1 MSPRSSVSD
10 AIPMNAPR
18 SVWDLVRSAR
28 GSMYLGFTLA
38 ALGAVFKVV
47 PYMAI
52 VEITRSLLAG
62 NSDPAHLWRWV
73 IAAVVCM
80 VVHSLSYAYALG
92 NNHAAEARLRHELR
106 QRLIGKLGVVNLGW
120 FSARSSGRIRQAVSN
135 DTADIHSLVAHLAG
149 DFANSLISLLVS
161 LGYLFWLDWRF
172 AGLLIGCYLLIAV
185 VVYATSM
192 TGLRKVFNDYSEAER
207 QLSDRTVELV
217 DGIKEVKNFGM
228 TADVFGR
235 FDEAQKKFS
244 EISLT
249 WMRKQSIGLSLIAS
263 LLRPGPVFAATM
275 GLGLVFTLQ
284 GWLSPVTVVA
294 FALVWVGLP
303 EGLLTLMEMSQN
315 LYAAKQAANSTLHIL
330 QAPELSET
338 DAEIAPEESAPAVE
352 FRDVSFSYDPGEPVI
367 QELSLKCPPGTVT
380 ALVGPSGGGKSTLT
394 RLIAR
399 FWDVDSGTV
408 LVNGRDVRDQPT
420 RELLSSM
427 SLVFQDVM
435 LSTDTVRANIALGNA
450 DATETE
456 IEEAARAACI
466 HDRIMQLPDGYDT
479 IIGEGAHFSGGEAQR
494 LTIARAF
501 LAASPILILDEATAQ
516 ADSHSERLI
525 QQAISNLAQKRTVI
539 VIAHRLSTIQGVD
552 QIAVIDA
559 GRLVE
564 LGNHDDLLAQDGP
577 YARLWRNQ
585 TTITQALL
593 VLRGKEQACC
603 SSSDAIS
610 TNRES

>member
-1 MSPRSSVSD
+1 MSTQSSVSD
-10 AIPMNAPR
+10 AVPANAPR

-47 PYMAI
+47 PYIAI

-62 NSDPAHLWRWV
+62 NPDSAHLWGWV

-80 VVHSLSYAYALG
+80 VVHSLSYTYALG
-92 NNHAAEARLRHELR
+92 DNHTAEARLRHELR

-172 AGLLIGCYLLIAV
+172 AGLLIGCYLLISV
-185 VVYATSM
+185 LVYATSM
-192 TGLRKVFNDYSEAER
+192 TGIRKVFDDYTEAER

-228 TADVFGR
+228 TAEVFGR

-244 EISLT
+244 KVSLV
-249 WMRKQSIGLSLIAS
+249 WMQKQSIGLSLIAS

-330 QAPELSET
+330 QAPELSEPN
-338 DAEIAPEESAPAVE
+338 AEIAPEEEAPAVE

-380 ALVGPSGGGKSTLT
+380 ALVGPSGGGKSTLA

-408 LVNGRDVRDQPT
+408 LVNGRDVRDQPS

-450 DATETE
+450 DATEHE

-479 IIGEGAHFSGGEAQR
+479 IIGEGAHLSGGEAQR

-552 QIAVIDA
+552 QIAVIDT

-564 LGNHDDLLAQDGP
+564 LGTHDDLLAQDGP

-585 TTITQALL
+585 TNIAHALEG
-593 VLRGKEQACC
+593 LRGKEQAC
-603 SSSDAIS
+603 
-610 TNRES
+610 

>member
-1 MSPRSSVSD
+1 MSTQSSVSD
-10 AIPMNAPR
+10 AVPANAPR

-47 PYMAI
+47 PYIAI

-62 NSDPAHLWRWV
+62 NPDSAHLWGWV

-80 VVHSLSYAYALG
+80 VVHSLSYTYALG
-92 NNHAAEARLRHELR
+92 NNHTAEARLRHELR

-172 AGLLIGCYLLIAV
+172 AGLLIGCYLLLSV
-185 VVYATSM
+185 VVYATGM
-192 TGLRKVFNDYSEAER
+192 TGIRKIFDDYAEAER

-228 TADVFGR
+228 TAEVFGR
-235 FDEAQKKFS
+235 FDEAQKRFS
-244 EISLT
+244 KVSLV
-249 WMRKQSIGLSLIAS
+249 WMQKQSIGLSLIAS

-330 QAPELSET
+330 QAPELSEPN
-338 DAEIAPEESAPAVE
+338 AEIAPEEEAPAVE

-380 ALVGPSGGGKSTLT
+380 ALVGPSGGGKSTLA

-408 LVNGRDVRDQPT
+408 LVNGRDVRDQPS

-450 DATETE
+450 DATEAE

-479 IIGEGAHFSGGEAQR
+479 IIGEGAHLSGGEAQR

-552 QIAVIDA
+552 QIAVIDT

-564 LGNHDDLLAQDGP
+564 LGTHDDLLAQDGP

-585 TTITQALL
+585 TNITHALEG
-593 VLRGKEQACC
+593 LRGKEQAC
-603 SSSDAIS
+603 
-610 TNRES
+610 

>member
-1 MSPRSSVSD
+1 MSTQSSVSD
-10 AIPMNAPR
+10 AVPANAPR

-47 PYMAI
+47 PYIAI

-62 NSDPAHLWRWV
+62 NPDSAHLWGWV

-80 VVHSLSYAYALG
+80 VVHSLSYTYALG
-92 NNHAAEARLRHELR
+92 NNHTAEARLRHELR

-172 AGLLIGCYLLIAV
+172 AGLLIGCYLLISV
-185 VVYATSM
+185 LVYATSM
-192 TGLRKVFNDYSEAER
+192 TGIRKVFDDYTEAER

-235 FDEAQKKFS
+235 FDEAQKRFS
-244 EISLT
+244 KVSLV
-249 WMRKQSIGLSLIAS
+249 WMQKQSIGLSLIAS
-263 LLRPGPVFAATM
+263 LQRPGPVFAATM

-330 QAPELSET
+330 QAPELSEPN
-338 DAEIAPEESAPAVE
+338 AEIAPEEEAPAVE

-380 ALVGPSGGGKSTLT
+380 ALVGPSGGGKSTLA

-408 LVNGRDVRDQPT
+408 LVNGRDVRDQPS

-450 DATETE
+450 DATEAE

-479 IIGEGAHFSGGEAQR
+479 IIGEGAHLSGGEAQR

-552 QIAVIDA
+552 QIAVIDT

-564 LGNHDDLLAQDGP
+564 LGTHDDLLAQDGP

-585 TTITQALL
+585 TNITHALEG
-593 VLRGKEQACC
+593 LRGKEQAC
-603 SSSDAIS
+603 
-610 TNRES
+610 

>member
-1 MSPRSSVSD
+1 MSTQSSVSD
-10 AIPMNAPR
+10 AVPANTPR

-47 PYMAI
+47 PYIAI

-62 NSDPAHLWRWV
+62 NPDSAHLWGWV

-80 VVHSLSYAYALG
+80 VVHSLSYTYALG
-92 NNHAAEARLRHELR
+92 NNHTAEARLRHELR

-149 DFANSLISLLVS
+149 DFANSFISLLVS

-172 AGLLIGCYLLIAV
+172 AGLLIGCYLLLSV
-185 VVYATSM
+185 VVYATGM
-192 TGLRKVFNDYSEAER
+192 TGIRKVFDDYAEAER

-228 TADVFGR
+228 TAEVFGR
-235 FDEAQKKFS
+235 FDEAQKRFS
-244 EISLT
+244 KVSLV
-249 WMRKQSIGLSLIAS
+249 WMQKQSIALSLIAS

-330 QAPELSET
+330 QAPELSEPN
-338 DAEIAPEESAPAVE
+338 AEIAPEEEAPAVE

-380 ALVGPSGGGKSTLT
+380 ALVGPSGGGKSTLA

-408 LVNGRDVRDQPT
+408 LVNGRDVRDQPS

-450 DATETE
+450 DATEHE

-466 HDRIMQLPDGYDT
+466 HDRIMQLPDGYGT
-479 IIGEGAHFSGGEAQR
+479 IIGEGAHLSGGEAQR

-564 LGNHDDLLAQDGP
+564 LGTHDDLLTQDGP

-585 TTITQALL
+585 TNIAHALEG
-593 VLRGKEQACC
+593 LRGKEQAC
-603 SSSDAIS
+603 
-610 TNRES
+610 

>member
-1 MSPRSSVSD
+1 MSTQSSVSD
-10 AIPMNAPR
+10 AVPANAPR

-47 PYMAI
+47 PYIAI

-62 NSDPAHLWRWV
+62 NPDSAHLWGWV

-80 VVHSLSYAYALG
+80 VIHSLSYTYALG
-92 NNHAAEARLRHELR
+92 DNHTAEARLRHKLR

-149 DFANSLISLLVS
+149 DFANSFISLLVS

-172 AGLLIGCYLLIAV
+172 AGLLIGCYLLLSVA
-185 VVYATSM
+185 VYATGM
-192 TGLRKVFNDYSEAER
+192 TGIRKIFDDYAEAER

-228 TADVFGR
+228 TAEVFGR
-235 FDEAQKKFS
+235 FDEAQKRFS
-244 EISLT
+244 KVSLI
-249 WMRKQSIGLSLIAS
+249 WMQKQSIGLSLIAS

-330 QAPELSET
+330 QAPELSEPN
-338 DAEIAPEESAPAVE
+338 AEIAPEEEAPAVE

-380 ALVGPSGGGKSTLT
+380 ALVGPSGGGKSTLA

-408 LVNGRDVRDQPT
+408 LVNGRDVRDQPS

-450 DATETE
+450 DATEAE

-479 IIGEGAHFSGGEAQR
+479 IIGEGAHLSGGEAQR

-564 LGNHDDLLAQDGP
+564 LGTHDDLLAQDGP

-585 TTITQALL
+585 TNIVHALEG
-593 VLRGKEQACC
+593 LRGKEQAC
-603 SSSDAIS
+603 
-610 TNRES
+610 

>member
-1 MSPRSSVSD
+1 MSTQSSVSD
-10 AIPMNAPR
+10 AVPANTPR

-47 PYMAI
+47 PYIAI

-62 NSDPAHLWRWV
+62 NPDSAHLWGWV

-80 VVHSLSYAYALG
+80 VVHSLSYTYALG
-92 NNHAAEARLRHELR
+92 NNHTAEARLRHELR

-172 AGLLIGCYLLIAV
+172 AGLLIGCYLLISV
-185 VVYATSM
+185 LVYATSM
-192 TGLRKVFNDYSEAER
+192 TGIRKVFDDYTEAER

-228 TADVFGR
+228 TAEVFGR
-235 FDEAQKKFS
+235 FDEAQKRFS
-244 EISLT
+244 KVSLV
-249 WMRKQSIGLSLIAS
+249 WMQKQSIGLSLIAS

-330 QAPELSET
+330 QAPELSEPN
-338 DAEIAPEESAPAVE
+338 AEIAPEEEAPAVE

-380 ALVGPSGGGKSTLT
+380 ALVGPSGGGKSTLA

-408 LVNGRDVRDQPT
+408 LVNGRDVRDQPS

-450 DATETE
+450 DATEAE

-479 IIGEGAHFSGGEAQR
+479 IIGEGAHLSGGEAQR

-552 QIAVIDA
+552 QIAVIDT

-564 LGNHDDLLAQDGP
+564 LGTHDDLLAQDGP

-585 TTITQALL
+585 TNITHALEG
-593 VLRGKEQACC
+593 LRGKEQAC
-603 SSSDAIS
+603 
-610 TNRES
+610 

>member
-1 MSPRSSVSD
+1 MSTHSSVSD
-10 AIPMNAPR
+10 AIPANAPR

-47 PYMAI
+47 PYIAI
-52 VEITRSLLAG
+52 IEITRSLLAG
-62 NSDPAHLWRWV
+62 NPEPAHLWGWV

-80 VVHSLSYAYALG
+80 VVHSLSYTYALG
-92 NNHAAEARLRHELR
+92 NNHTAEARLRHELR

-149 DFANSLISLLVS
+149 DFANSFISLLVS

-172 AGLLIGCYLLIAV
+172 AGLLIGCYLLISV
-185 VVYATSM
+185 LVYATGA
-192 TGLRKVFNDYSEAER
+192 TGIRKVFDDYAEAER

-244 EISLT
+244 KVSLA
-249 WMRKQSIGLSLIAS
+249 WMQKQSIGLNLIAS

-330 QAPELSET
+330 QAPELSEPDT
-338 DAEIAPEESAPAVE
+338 EIAPEENAPAVE

-367 QELSLKCPPGTVT
+367 QELSLKCPSGTVT
-380 ALVGPSGGGKSTLT
+380 ALVGPSGGGKSTLA

-408 LVNGRDVRDQPT
+408 LVNGRDVRDQPS

-450 DATETE
+450 DATEAE
-456 IEEAARAACI
+456 IEGAARAACI

-479 IIGEGAHFSGGEAQR
+479 IIGEGAHLSGGEAQR

-564 LGNHDDLLAQDGP
+564 LGAHEDLLAQDGP

-585 TTITQALL
+585 TNIAHTLEGL
-593 VLRGKEQACC
+593 EGKESAC
-603 SSSDAIS
+603 
-610 TNRES
+610 

>member
-1 MSPRSSVSD
+1 MSTQSSVSD
-10 AIPMNAPR
+10 AVPANAPR

-47 PYMAI
+47 PYIAI

-62 NSDPAHLWRWV
+62 NPDSAHLWGWV

-80 VVHSLSYAYALG
+80 VIHSLSYTYALG
-92 NNHAAEARLRHELR
+92 DNHTAEARLRHELR

-149 DFANSLISLLVS
+149 DFANSFISLLVS

-172 AGLLIGCYLLIAV
+172 AGLLIGCYLLLSV
-185 VVYATSM
+185 VVYATGM
-192 TGLRKVFNDYSEAER
+192 TGIRKIFDDYAEAER

-228 TADVFGR
+228 TAEVFGR
-235 FDEAQKKFS
+235 FDEAQKRFS
-244 EISLT
+244 KVSLV
-249 WMRKQSIGLSLIAS
+249 WMQKQSIGLSLIAS

-330 QAPELSET
+330 QAPELSEPN
-338 DAEIAPEESAPAVE
+338 AEIAPEEEAPAVE

-380 ALVGPSGGGKSTLT
+380 ALVGPSGGGKSTLA

-408 LVNGRDVRDQPT
+408 LVNGRDVRDQPS

-450 DATETE
+450 DATEHE

-479 IIGEGAHFSGGEAQR
+479 IIGEGAHLSGGEAQR

-539 VIAHRLSTIQGVD
+539 VTPPPLPAPPGGD
-552 QIAVIDA
+552 QIAVIAA

-564 LGNHDDLLAQDGP
+564 LGTHDDLLTQDGP

-585 TTITQALL
+585 TNIVHALEG
-593 VLRGKEQACC
+593 LRGKEQAC
-603 SSSDAIS
+603 
-610 TNRES
+610 

>member
-1 MSPRSSVSD
+1 MSTQSSVSD
-10 AIPMNAPR
+10 AVPANAPR

-47 PYMAI
+47 PYIAI

-62 NSDPAHLWRWV
+62 NPDSAHLWGWV

-80 VVHSLSYAYALG
+80 VVHSLSYTYALG
-92 NNHAAEARLRHELR
+92 NNHTAEARLRHELR

-172 AGLLIGCYLLIAV
+172 ASLLIGCYLLISV
-185 VVYATSM
+185 LVYATSM
-192 TGLRKVFNDYSEAER
+192 TGIRKVFDDYTEAER

-235 FDEAQKKFS
+235 FDEAQKRFS
-244 EISLT
+244 KVSLV
-249 WMRKQSIGLSLIAS
+249 WMQKQSIGLSLIAS

-330 QAPELSET
+330 QAPELSEPN
-338 DAEIAPEESAPAVE
+338 AEIAPEEEAPAVE

-380 ALVGPSGGGKSTLT
+380 ALVGPSGGGKSTLA

-408 LVNGRDVRDQPT
+408 LVNGRDVRDQPS

-450 DATETE
+450 DATEAE

-479 IIGEGAHFSGGEAQR
+479 IIGEGAHLSGGEAQR

-552 QIAVIDA
+552 QIAVIDT

-564 LGNHDDLLAQDGP
+564 LGTHDDLLAQDGP

-585 TTITQALL
+585 TNITHALEG
-593 VLRGKEQACC
+593 LRGKEQAC
-603 SSSDAIS
+603 
-610 TNRES
+610 

>member
-1 MSPRSSVSD
+1 MSTQSSVSD
-10 AIPMNAPR
+10 AVPANAPR

-47 PYMAI
+47 PYIAI
-52 VEITRSLLAG
+52 IEITRSLLAG
-62 NSDPAHLWRWV
+62 NPDSAHLWGWV

-80 VVHSLSYAYALG
+80 VVHSLSYTYALG
-92 NNHAAEARLRHELR
+92 NNHTAEARLRHELR

-172 AGLLIGCYLLIAV
+172 AGLLIGCYLLLSV
-185 VVYATSM
+185 VVYATGM
-192 TGLRKVFNDYSEAER
+192 TGIKKVFDDYAEAER

-228 TADVFGR
+228 TAEVFGR
-235 FDEAQKKFS
+235 FDEAQKRFS
-244 EISLT
+244 KVSLI
-249 WMRKQSIGLSLIAS
+249 WMQKQSIGLSLIAS

-330 QAPELSET
+330 QAPELSEPN
-338 DAEIAPEESAPAVE
+338 AEIAPEEEAPAVE

-408 LVNGRDVRDQPT
+408 LVNGRDVRDQPS

-450 DATETE
+450 DATEHE

-479 IIGEGAHFSGGEAQR
+479 IIGEGAHLSGGEAQR

-552 QIAVIDA
+552 QIAVIDT

-564 LGNHDDLLAQDGP
+564 LGTHDDLLTQDGP

-585 TTITQALL
+585 TNIAHALEG
-593 VLRGKEQACC
+593 LRGKEQAC
-603 SSSDAIS
+603 
-610 TNRES
+610 

>member
-1 MSPRSSVSD
+1 MSTQSSVSD
-10 AIPMNAPR
+10 AVPANAPR

-47 PYMAI
+47 PYIAI
-52 VEITRSLLAG
+52 VEITGSLLAG
-62 NSDPAHLWRWV
+62 NPDSAHLWGWV

-80 VVHSLSYAYALG
+80 VVHSLSYTYALG
-92 NNHAAEARLRHELR
+92 NNHTAEARLRHELR

-149 DFANSLISLLVS
+149 DFANSFISLLVS

-172 AGLLIGCYLLIAV
+172 AGLLIGCYLLLSV
-185 VVYATSM
+185 VVYATGM
-192 TGLRKVFNDYSEAER
+192 TGIKKVFDDYAEAER

-235 FDEAQKKFS
+235 FDEAQKRFS
-244 EISLT
+244 KVSLV
-249 WMRKQSIGLSLIAS
+249 WMQKQSIGLSLIAS

-330 QAPELSET
+330 QAPELSEPN
-338 DAEIAPEESAPAVE
+338 AEIAPEEEAPAVE

-380 ALVGPSGGGKSTLT
+380 ALVGPSGGGKSTLA

-408 LVNGRDVRDQPT
+408 LVNGRDVRDQPS

-450 DATETE
+450 DATEAE

-479 IIGEGAHFSGGEAQR
+479 IIGEGAHLSGGEAQR

-552 QIAVIDA
+552 QIAVIDT

-564 LGNHDDLLAQDGP
+564 LGTHDDLLAQDGP

-585 TTITQALL
+585 TNITHALEG
-593 VLRGKEQACC
+593 LRGKEQAC
-603 SSSDAIS
+603 
-610 TNRES
+610 

>member
-1 MSPRSSVSD
+1 MSTQSSVSD
-10 AIPMNAPR
+10 AVPANAPR

-47 PYMAI
+47 PYIAI

-62 NSDPAHLWRWV
+62 NPDSAHLWGWV

-80 VVHSLSYAYALG
+80 VIHSLSYTYALG
-92 NNHAAEARLRHELR
+92 DNHTAEARLRHELR
-106 QRLIGKLGVVNLGW
+106 QQLIGKLGVVNLGW

-149 DFANSLISLLVS
+149 DFANSFISLLVS

-172 AGLLIGCYLLIAV
+172 AGLLIGCYLLISV
-185 VVYATSM
+185 VVYATGM
-192 TGLRKVFNDYSEAER
+192 TGIRKIFDDYAEAER

-228 TADVFGR
+228 TAEVFGR
-235 FDEAQKKFS
+235 FDEAQKRFS
-244 EISLT
+244 KVSLV
-249 WMRKQSIGLSLIAS
+249 WMQKQSIGLSLIAS

-330 QAPELSET
+330 QAPELSEPN
-338 DAEIAPEESAPAVE
+338 AEIAPEEEAPAVE

-380 ALVGPSGGGKSTLT
+380 ALVGPSGGGKSTLA

-408 LVNGRDVRDQPT
+408 LVNGRDVRDQPS

-450 DATETE
+450 DATEAE

-479 IIGEGAHFSGGEAQR
+479 IIGEGAHLSGGEAQR

-564 LGNHDDLLAQDGP
+564 LGTHDDLLAQDGP

-585 TTITQALL
+585 TNIVHALEG
-593 VLRGKEQACC
+593 LRGKEQAC
-603 SSSDAIS
+603 
-610 TNRES
+610 

>member
-1 MSPRSSVSD
+1 MSTQSSVSD
-10 AIPMNAPR
+10 AVPANAPR

-47 PYMAI
+47 PYIAI

-62 NSDPAHLWRWV
+62 NPDSAHLWGWV

-80 VVHSLSYAYALG
+80 VVHSLSYTYALG
-92 NNHAAEARLRHELR
+92 DNHTAEARLRHELR
-106 QRLIGKLGVVNLGW
+106 QQLIGKLGVVNLGW

-149 DFANSLISLLVS
+149 DFANSFISLLVS

-172 AGLLIGCYLLIAV
+172 AGLLIGCYLLLSV
-185 VVYATSM
+185 VVYATGM
-192 TGLRKVFNDYSEAER
+192 TGIRKVFDDYAEAER

-228 TADVFGR
+228 TAEVFGR
-235 FDEAQKKFS
+235 FDEAQKRFS
-244 EISLT
+244 KVSLV
-249 WMRKQSIGLSLIAS
+249 WMQKQSIGLSLIAS

-330 QAPELSET
+330 QAPELSEPN
-338 DAEIAPEESAPAVE
+338 AEIAPEEEAPAVE

-380 ALVGPSGGGKSTLT
+380 ALVGPSGGGKSTLA

-408 LVNGRDVRDQPT
+408 LVNGRDVRDQPS

-450 DATETE
+450 DATEHE

-466 HDRIMQLPDGYDT
+466 HDRIMQLPDGYGT
-479 IIGEGAHFSGGEAQR
+479 IIGEGAHLSGGEAQR

-564 LGNHDDLLAQDGP
+564 LGTHDDLLAQDGP

-585 TTITQALL
+585 TNIVHALEG
-593 VLRGKEQACC
+593 LRGKEQAC
-603 SSSDAIS
+603 
-610 TNRES
+610 

>member
-1 MSPRSSVSD
+1 MSTQSSVSD
-10 AIPMNAPR
+10 AVPANTPR

-47 PYMAI
+47 PYIAI

-62 NSDPAHLWRWV
+62 NPDSAHLWGWV

-80 VVHSLSYAYALG
+80 VVHSLSYTYALG
-92 NNHAAEARLRHELR
+92 NNHTAEARLRHELR

-149 DFANSLISLLVS
+149 DFANSFISLLVS

-172 AGLLIGCYLLIAV
+172 AGLLIGCYLLLSV
-185 VVYATSM
+185 VVYATGM
-192 TGLRKVFNDYSEAER
+192 TGIRKVFDDYAEAER

-228 TADVFGR
+228 TAEVFGR
-235 FDEAQKKFS
+235 FDEAQKRFS
-244 EISLT
+244 KVSLV
-249 WMRKQSIGLSLIAS
+249 WMQKQSIGLSLIAS

-330 QAPELSET
+330 QAPELSEPN
-338 DAEIAPEESAPAVE
+338 AEIAPEEEAPAVE

-380 ALVGPSGGGKSTLT
+380 ALVGPSGGGKSTLA

-408 LVNGRDVRDQPT
+408 LVNGRDVRDQPS

-450 DATETE
+450 DATEHE

-466 HDRIMQLPDGYDT
+466 HDRIMQLPDGYGT
-479 IIGEGAHFSGGEAQR
+479 IIGEGAHLSGGEAQR

-552 QIAVIDA
+552 QIAVIDT

-564 LGNHDDLLAQDGP
+564 LGTHDDLLTQDGP

-585 TTITQALL
+585 TNIAHALEG
-593 VLRGKEQACC
+593 LRGKEQAC
-603 SSSDAIS
+603 
-610 TNRES
+610 

>member
-1 MSPRSSVSD
+1 MSTQSSVSD
-10 AIPMNAPR
+10 AVPANAPR

-47 PYMAI
+47 PYIAI

-62 NSDPAHLWRWV
+62 NPDSAHLWGWV

-80 VVHSLSYAYALG
+80 VVHSLSYTYALG
-92 NNHAAEARLRHELR
+92 NNHTAEARLRHELR

-172 AGLLIGCYLLIAV
+172 AGLLIGCYLLLSV
-185 VVYATSM
+185 VVYATGM
-192 TGLRKVFNDYSEAER
+192 TGIRKIFDDYAEAER

-228 TADVFGR
+228 TAEVFGR
-235 FDEAQKKFS
+235 FDEAQKRFS
-244 EISLT
+244 KVSLV
-249 WMRKQSIGLSLIAS
+249 WMQKQSIGLSLIAS

-330 QAPELSET
+330 QAPELSEPN
-338 DAEIAPEESAPAVE
+338 AEIAPEEEAPAVE

-380 ALVGPSGGGKSTLT
+380 ALVGPSGGGKSTLA

-408 LVNGRDVRDQPT
+408 LVNGRDVRDQPS

-450 DATETE
+450 DATEAE

-466 HDRIMQLPDGYDT
+466 HDRIMQLPDGYGT
-479 IIGEGAHFSGGEAQR
+479 IIGEGAHLSGGEAQR

-552 QIAVIDA
+552 QIAVIDT

-564 LGNHDDLLAQDGP
+564 LGTHDDLLAQDGP

-585 TTITQALL
+585 TNITHALEG
-593 VLRGKEQACC
+593 LRGKEQAC
-603 SSSDAIS
+603 
-610 TNRES
+610 

>member
-1 MSPRSSVSD
+1 MSTQSSVSD
-10 AIPMNAPR
+10 AVPANTPR

-47 PYMAI
+47 PYIAI

-62 NSDPAHLWRWV
+62 NPDSAHLWGWV

-80 VVHSLSYAYALG
+80 VVHSLSYTYALG
-92 NNHAAEARLRHELR
+92 NNHTAEARLRHELR

-149 DFANSLISLLVS
+149 DFANSFISLLVS

-172 AGLLIGCYLLIAV
+172 AGLLIGCYLLLSV
-185 VVYATSM
+185 VVYATGM
-192 TGLRKVFNDYSEAER
+192 TGIRKVFDDYTEAER

-228 TADVFGR
+228 TAEVFGR
-235 FDEAQKKFS
+235 FDEAQKRFS
-244 EISLT
+244 KVSLV
-249 WMRKQSIGLSLIAS
+249 WMQKQSIGLSLIAS

-330 QAPELSET
+330 QAPELSEPN
-338 DAEIAPEESAPAVE
+338 AEIAPEEEAPAVE

-380 ALVGPSGGGKSTLT
+380 ALVGPSGGGKSTLA

-408 LVNGRDVRDQPT
+408 LVNGRDVRDQPS

-450 DATETE
+450 DATEHE

-466 HDRIMQLPDGYDT
+466 HDRIMQLPDGYGT
-479 IIGEGAHFSGGEAQR
+479 IIGEGAHLSGGEAQR

-552 QIAVIDA
+552 QIAVIDT

-564 LGNHDDLLAQDGP
+564 LGTHDDLLTQDGP

-585 TTITQALL
+585 TNIAHALEG
-593 VLRGKEQACC
+593 LRGKEQAC
-603 SSSDAIS
+603 
-610 TNRES
+610 

>member
-1 MSPRSSVSD
+1 MSPHSSLPD
-10 AIPMNAPR
+10 AIPVSAPR

-62 NSDPAHLWRWV
+62 NSDPTHLWGWV

-80 VVHSLSYAYALG
+80 VIHSLSYTYALG

-149 DFANSLISLLVS
+149 DFANSLVSLLVS

-192 TGLRKVFNDYSEAER
+192 TGLRKVFDDYSEAER
-207 QLSDRTVELV
+207 QLSGRTVELV

-235 FDEAQKKFS
+235 FDEAQKRFS

-315 LYAAKQAANSTLHIL
+315 LYAAKQAAHSTLHIL
-330 QAPELSET
+330 QAPELSEPDT
-338 DAEIAPEESAPAVE
+338 EVTPEENAPAVE

-367 QELSLKCPPGTVT
+367 QELSLTCPPGTVT
-380 ALVGPSGGGKSTLT
+380 ALVGPSGGGKSTLA

-408 LVNGRDVRDQPT
+408 LVNGRDVRDQPS

-435 LSTDTVRANIALGNA
+435 LSTDTIRANIALGNA
-450 DATETE
+450 DATNHE
-456 IEEAARAACI
+456 IEEAAKAACI

-479 IIGEGAHFSGGEAQR
+479 IIGEGAHLSGGEAQR

-525 QQAISNLAQKRTVI
+525 QQAISNLTQKRTVI

-559 GRLVE
+559 GRLVDLGTHDE
-564 LGNHDDLLAQDGP
+564 LLTRDGP

-585 TTITQALL
+585 TDITHA
-593 VLRGKEQACC
+593 REGIEGKEPAC
-603 SSSDAIS
+603 
-610 TNRES
+610 

>member
-1 MSPRSSVSD
+1 MSTQSSVSD
-10 AIPMNAPR
+10 AVPANTPR

-47 PYMAI
+47 PYIAI

-62 NSDPAHLWRWV
+62 NPDSAHLWGWV

-80 VVHSLSYAYALG
+80 VVHSLSYTYALG
-92 NNHAAEARLRHELR
+92 NNHTAEARLRHELR

-172 AGLLIGCYLLIAV
+172 AGLLIGCYLLLSV
-185 VVYATSM
+185 VVYATGM
-192 TGLRKVFNDYSEAER
+192 TGIRKVFDDYAEAER

-228 TADVFGR
+228 TAEVFGR
-235 FDEAQKKFS
+235 FDEAQKRFS
-244 EISLT
+244 KVSLV
-249 WMRKQSIGLSLIAS
+249 WMQKQSIGLSLIAS

-330 QAPELSET
+330 QAPELSEPN
-338 DAEIAPEESAPAVE
+338 AEIAPEEEAPAVE

-380 ALVGPSGGGKSTLT
+380 ALVGPSGGGKSTLA

-408 LVNGRDVRDQPT
+408 LVNGRDVRDQPS

-450 DATETE
+450 DATEHE

-479 IIGEGAHFSGGEAQR
+479 IIGEGAHLSGGEAQR

-564 LGNHDDLLAQDGP
+564 LGTHDDLLTQDGP

-585 TTITQALL
+585 TNIAHALEGL
-593 VLRGKEQACC
+593 WGK
-603 SSSDAIS
+603 
-610 TNRES
+610 

>member
-1 MSPRSSVSD
+1 MSTQSSVSD
-10 AIPMNAPR
+10 AVPANAPR

-47 PYMAI
+47 PYIAI

-62 NSDPAHLWRWV
+62 NPDSAHLWGWV

-80 VVHSLSYAYALG
+80 VIHSLSYTYALG
-92 NNHAAEARLRHELR
+92 DNHTAEARLRHELR
-106 QRLIGKLGVVNLGW
+106 QQLIGKLGVVNLGW

-172 AGLLIGCYLLIAV
+172 AGLLIGCYLLISV
-185 VVYATSM
+185 LVYATSM
-192 TGLRKVFNDYSEAER
+192 TGIRKVFDDYTEAER

-235 FDEAQKKFS
+235 FDEAQKRFS
-244 EISLT
+244 KVSLV
-249 WMRKQSIGLSLIAS
+249 WMQKQSIGLSLIAS

-330 QAPELSET
+330 QAPELSEPN
-338 DAEIAPEESAPAVE
+338 AEIAPEEEAPAVE

-380 ALVGPSGGGKSTLT
+380 ALVGPSGGGKSTLA

-408 LVNGRDVRDQPT
+408 LVNGRDVRDQPS

-450 DATETE
+450 DATEAE

-479 IIGEGAHFSGGEAQR
+479 IIGEGAHLSGGEAQR

-564 LGNHDDLLAQDGP
+564 LGTHDDLLAQDGP

-585 TTITQALL
+585 TNIVHALEG
-593 VLRGKEQACC
+593 LRGKEQAC
-603 SSSDAIS
+603 
-610 TNRES
+610 

>member
-1 MSPRSSVSD
+1 MSTQSSVSD
-10 AIPMNAPR
+10 AVPANTPR

-47 PYMAI
+47 PYIAI

-62 NSDPAHLWRWV
+62 NPDSAHLWGWV

-80 VVHSLSYAYALG
+80 VVHSLSYTYALG
-92 NNHAAEARLRHELR
+92 NNHTAEARLRHELR

-149 DFANSLISLLVS
+149 DFANSFISLLVS

-172 AGLLIGCYLLIAV
+172 AGLLIGCYLLISV
-185 VVYATSM
+185 LVYATSM
-192 TGLRKVFNDYSEAER
+192 TGIRKVFDDYTEAER

-235 FDEAQKKFS
+235 FDEAQKRFS
-244 EISLT
+244 KVSLV
-249 WMRKQSIGLSLIAS
+249 WMQKQSIGLSLIAS

-330 QAPELSET
+330 QAPELSEPN
-338 DAEIAPEESAPAVE
+338 AEIAPEEEAPAVE

-380 ALVGPSGGGKSTLT
+380 ALVGPSGGGKSTLA

-408 LVNGRDVRDQPT
+408 LVNGRDVRDQPS

-450 DATETE
+450 DATEHE

-466 HDRIMQLPDGYDT
+466 HDRIMQLPDGYGT
-479 IIGEGAHFSGGEAQR
+479 IIGEGAHLSGGEAQR

-564 LGNHDDLLAQDGP
+564 LGTHDDLLTQDGP

-585 TTITQALL
+585 TNIAHALEG
-593 VLRGKEQACC
+593 LRGKEQAC
-603 SSSDAIS
+603 
-610 TNRES
+610 

>member
-1 MSPRSSVSD
+1 MSTQSSVSD
-10 AIPMNAPR
+10 AVPANAPR

-47 PYMAI
+47 PYIAI

-62 NSDPAHLWRWV
+62 NPDSAHLWGWV

-80 VVHSLSYAYALG
+80 VVHSLSYTYALG
-92 NNHAAEARLRHELR
+92 NNHTAEARLRHELR

-172 AGLLIGCYLLIAV
+172 AGLLIGCYLLLSV
-185 VVYATSM
+185 VVYATGM
-192 TGLRKVFNDYSEAER
+192 TGIRKVFDDYAEAER

-228 TADVFGR
+228 TAEVFGR
-235 FDEAQKKFS
+235 FDEAQKRFS
-244 EISLT
+244 KVSLV
-249 WMRKQSIGLSLIAS
+249 WMQKQSIGLSLIAS

-330 QAPELSET
+330 QAPELSEPN
-338 DAEIAPEESAPAVE
+338 AEIAPEEEAPAVE

-380 ALVGPSGGGKSTLT
+380 ALVGPSGGGKSTLA

-408 LVNGRDVRDQPT
+408 LVNGRDVRDQPS

-450 DATETE
+450 DATEAE

-479 IIGEGAHFSGGEAQR
+479 IIGEGAHLSGGEAQR

-564 LGNHDDLLAQDGP
+564 LGTHDDLLTQDGP

-585 TTITQALL
+585 TNIAHALEG
-593 VLRGKEQACC
+593 LRGKEQAC
-603 SSSDAIS
+603 
-610 TNRES
+610 

>member
-1 MSPRSSVSD
+1 MSTQSSVSD
-10 AIPMNAPR
+10 AIPANAPR

-47 PYMAI
+47 PYIAI
-52 VEITRSLLAG
+52 IEITRSLLAG
-62 NSDPAHLWRWV
+62 NPDSAHLWGWV

-80 VVHSLSYAYALG
+80 VVHSLSYTYALG
-92 NNHAAEARLRHELR
+92 DNHTAEARLRHELR

-149 DFANSLISLLVS
+149 DFANSFISLLVS

-172 AGLLIGCYLLIAV
+172 AGLLIGCYLLISVA
-185 VVYATSM
+185 VYATGM
-192 TGLRKVFNDYSEAER
+192 TGIRKIFDDYAEAER

-228 TADVFGR
+228 TAEVFGR
-235 FDEAQKKFS
+235 FDEAQKRFS
-244 EISLT
+244 KVSLI
-249 WMRKQSIGLSLIAS
+249 WMQKQSIGLSLIAS

-330 QAPELSET
+330 QAPELSEPK
-338 DAEIAPEESAPAVE
+338 AEIAPEEEAPAVE

-380 ALVGPSGGGKSTLT
+380 ALVGPSGGGKSTLA

-408 LVNGRDVRDQPT
+408 LVNGRDVRDQPS

-450 DATETE
+450 DATEHE

-479 IIGEGAHFSGGEAQR
+479 IIGEGAHLSGGEAQR

-564 LGNHDDLLAQDGP
+564 LGTHDDLLAQDGP

-585 TTITQALL
+585 TNITHVLEE
-593 VLRGKEQACC
+593 LRGKEQAC
-603 SSSDAIS
+603 
-610 TNRES
+610 

>member
-1 MSPRSSVSD
+1 MSTQSSVSD
-10 AIPMNAPR
+10 AVPANAPR

-47 PYMAI
+47 PYIAI

-62 NSDPAHLWRWV
+62 NPDSAHLWGWV

-80 VVHSLSYAYALG
+80 VVHSLSYTYALG
-92 NNHAAEARLRHELR
+92 NNHTAEARLRHELR

-149 DFANSLISLLVS
+149 DFANSFISLLVS

-172 AGLLIGCYLLIAV
+172 AGLLIGCYLLLSV
-185 VVYATSM
+185 VVYATGM
-192 TGLRKVFNDYSEAER
+192 TGIRKVFDDYAEAEQ

-228 TADVFGR
+228 TAEVFGR

-244 EISLT
+244 KVSLV
-249 WMRKQSIGLSLIAS
+249 WMQKQSIGLSLIAS

-330 QAPELSET
+330 QAPELSEPN
-338 DAEIAPEESAPAVE
+338 AEIAPEEEAPAVE

-380 ALVGPSGGGKSTLT
+380 ALVGPSGGGKSTLA

-408 LVNGRDVRDQPT
+408 LVNGRDVRDQPS

-450 DATETE
+450 DATEHE

-466 HDRIMQLPDGYDT
+466 HDRIMQLPDGYGT
-479 IIGEGAHFSGGEAQR
+479 IIGEGAHLSGGEAQR

-564 LGNHDDLLAQDGP
+564 LGTHDDLLTQDGP

-585 TTITQALL
+585 TNIAHALEG
-593 VLRGKEQACC
+593 LRGKEQAC
-603 SSSDAIS
+603 
-610 TNRES
+610 

>member
-1 MSPRSSVSD
+1 MSTQSSVSD
-10 AIPMNAPR
+10 AVPANAPR

-47 PYMAI
+47 PYIAI

-62 NSDPAHLWRWV
+62 NPDSAHLWGWV

-80 VVHSLSYAYALG
+80 VVHSLSYTYALG
-92 NNHAAEARLRHELR
+92 NNHTAEARLRHELR

-149 DFANSLISLLVS
+149 DFANSFISLLVS

-172 AGLLIGCYLLIAV
+172 AGLLIGCYLLLSV
-185 VVYATSM
+185 VVYATGM
-192 TGLRKVFNDYSEAER
+192 TGIRKVFDDYAEAER

-228 TADVFGR
+228 TAEVFGR
-235 FDEAQKKFS
+235 FDEAQKRFS
-244 EISLT
+244 KVSLV
-249 WMRKQSIGLSLIAS
+249 WMQKQSIGLSLIAS

-330 QAPELSET
+330 QAPELSEPN
-338 DAEIAPEESAPAVE
+338 AEIAPEEEAPAVE

-380 ALVGPSGGGKSTLT
+380 ALVGPSGGGKSTLA

-408 LVNGRDVRDQPT
+408 LVNGRDVRDQPS

-450 DATETE
+450 DATEHE

-466 HDRIMQLPDGYDT
+466 HDRIMQLPDGYGT
-479 IIGEGAHFSGGEAQR
+479 IIGEGAHLSGGEAQR

-564 LGNHDDLLAQDGP
+564 LGTHDDLLTQDGP

-585 TTITQALL
+585 TNIAHALEG
-593 VLRGKEQACC
+593 LRGKEQAC
-603 SSSDAIS
+603 
-610 TNRES
+610 

>member
-1 MSPRSSVSD
+1 MSTQSSVSD
-10 AIPMNAPR
+10 AIPVNAPR

-62 NSDPAHLWRWV
+62 NSDPTHLWGWV

-80 VVHSLSYAYALG
+80 VIHSLSYTCALG

-172 AGLLIGCYLLIAV
+172 AGLLIGCYLLLSV
-185 VVYATSM
+185 VVYATGM
-192 TGLRKVFNDYSEAER
+192 TGIRKVFDDYAEAER

-228 TADVFGR
+228 TAEVFGR
-235 FDEAQKKFS
+235 FDEAQKRFS
-244 EISLT
+244 KVSLV
-249 WMRKQSIGLSLIAS
+249 WMQKQSIGLSLIAS

-330 QAPELSET
+330 QAPELSEPN
-338 DAEIAPEESAPAVE
+338 AEIAPEEEAPAVE

-380 ALVGPSGGGKSTLT
+380 ALVGPSGGGKSTLA

-408 LVNGRDVRDQPT
+408 LVNGRDVRDQPS

-450 DATETE
+450 DATEHE

-466 HDRIMQLPDGYDT
+466 HDRIMQLPDGYGT
-479 IIGEGAHFSGGEAQR
+479 IIGEGAHLSGGEAQR

-564 LGNHDDLLAQDGP
+564 LGTHDDLLTQDGP

-585 TTITQALL
+585 TNIAHALEG
-593 VLRGKEQACC
+593 LRGKEQAC
-603 SSSDAIS
+603 
-610 TNRES
+610 

>member
-1 MSPRSSVSD
+1 MSTQSSVFD
-10 AIPMNAPR
+10 AIPANAPR

-47 PYMAI
+47 PYIAI

-62 NSDPAHLWRWV
+62 NPDSAHLWGWV

-80 VVHSLSYAYALG
+80 VVHSLSYTYALG
-92 NNHAAEARLRHELR
+92 DNHTAEARLRHELR

-149 DFANSLISLLVS
+149 DFANSFISLLVS

-172 AGLLIGCYLLIAV
+172 AGLLIGCYLLISVA
-185 VVYATSM
+185 VYATGM
-192 TGLRKVFNDYSEAER
+192 TGIRKVFDDYAEAER

-228 TADVFGR
+228 TAEVFGR
-235 FDEAQKKFS
+235 FDEAQKRFS
-244 EISLT
+244 KVSLI
-249 WMRKQSIGLSLIAS
+249 WMQKQSIGLSLIAS

-330 QAPELSET
+330 QAPELSEPK
-338 DAEIAPEESAPAVE
+338 AEIAPEEEAPAVE
-352 FRDVSFSYDPGEPVI
+352 LRDVSFSYDPGEPVI

-380 ALVGPSGGGKSTLT
+380 ALVGPSGGGKSTLA

-408 LVNGRDVRDQPT
+408 LVNGRDVRDQPS

-450 DATETE
+450 DATEHE

-479 IIGEGAHFSGGEAQR
+479 IIGEGAHLSGGEAQR

-564 LGNHDDLLAQDGP
+564 LGTHDDLLAQDGP

-585 TTITQALL
+585 TNITHVLEE
-593 VLRGKEQACC
+593 LRGKEQAC
-603 SSSDAIS
+603 
-610 TNRES
+610 

>member
-1 MSPRSSVSD
+1 MSTQSSVSD
-10 AIPMNAPR
+10 AIPVNAPR

-47 PYMAI
+47 PYIAI

-80 VVHSLSYAYALG
+80 VVHSLSYTYALG
-92 NNHAAEARLRHELR
+92 DNHTAEARLRHELR

-172 AGLLIGCYLLIAV
+172 AGLLIGCYLLLSV
-185 VVYATSM
+185 VVYATGM
-192 TGLRKVFNDYSEAER
+192 TGIRKVFDDYAEAER

-228 TADVFGR
+228 TAEVFGR
-235 FDEAQKKFS
+235 FDEAQKRFS
-244 EISLT
+244 KVSLV
-249 WMRKQSIGLSLIAS
+249 WMQKQSIGLSLIAS

-330 QAPELSET
+330 QAPELSEPN
-338 DAEIAPEESAPAVE
+338 AEIAPEEEAPAVE

-380 ALVGPSGGGKSTLT
+380 ALVGPSGGGKSTLA

-408 LVNGRDVRDQPT
+408 LVNGRDVRDQPS

-450 DATETE
+450 DATEHE

-466 HDRIMQLPDGYDT
+466 HDRIMQLPDGYGT
-479 IIGEGAHFSGGEAQR
+479 IIGEGAHLSGGEAQR

-552 QIAVIDA
+552 QIAVIDT

-564 LGNHDDLLAQDGP
+564 LGTHDDLLAQDGP

-585 TTITQALL
+585 TNITHALEG
-593 VLRGKEQACC
+593 LRGKEQAC
-603 SSSDAIS
+603 
-610 TNRES
+610 

>member
-1 MSPRSSVSD
+1 MSTQSSVSD
-10 AIPMNAPR
+10 AVPANTPR

-47 PYMAI
+47 PYIAI

-62 NSDPAHLWRWV
+62 NPDSAHLWGWV

-80 VVHSLSYAYALG
+80 VIHSLSYTYALG
-92 NNHAAEARLRHELR
+92 DNHTAEARLRHELR
-106 QRLIGKLGVVNLGW
+106 QQLIGKLGVVNLGW

-149 DFANSLISLLVS
+149 DFANSFISLLVS

-172 AGLLIGCYLLIAV
+172 AGLLIGCYLLLSV
-185 VVYATSM
+185 VVYATGM
-192 TGLRKVFNDYSEAER
+192 TGIRKIFDDYAEAER

-228 TADVFGR
+228 TAEVFGR
-235 FDEAQKKFS
+235 FDEAQKRFS
-244 EISLT
+244 KVSLV
-249 WMRKQSIGLSLIAS
+249 WMQKQSIGLSLIAS

-330 QAPELSET
+330 QAPELSEPN
-338 DAEIAPEESAPAVE
+338 AEIAPEEEAPAVE

-380 ALVGPSGGGKSTLT
+380 ALVGPSGGGKSTLA

-408 LVNGRDVRDQPT
+408 LVNGRDVRDQPS

-450 DATETE
+450 DATEAE

-479 IIGEGAHFSGGEAQR
+479 IIGEGAHLSGGEAQR

-564 LGNHDDLLAQDGP
+564 LGTHDDLLAQDGP

-585 TTITQALL
+585 TNIVHALEG
-593 VLRGKEQACC
+593 LRGKEQAC
-603 SSSDAIS
+603 
-610 TNRES
+610 

>member
-1 MSPRSSVSD
+1 MSTQSSVSD
-10 AIPMNAPR
+10 AVPANAPR

-47 PYMAI
+47 PYIAI

-62 NSDPAHLWRWV
+62 NPDSAHLWGWV

-80 VVHSLSYAYALG
+80 VIHSLSYTYALG
-92 NNHAAEARLRHELR
+92 NNHTAEARLRHELR

-149 DFANSLISLLVS
+149 DFANSFISLLVS

-172 AGLLIGCYLLIAV
+172 ASLLIGCYLLLSV
-185 VVYATSM
+185 VVYATGM
-192 TGLRKVFNDYSEAER
+192 TGIRKIFDDYAEAER

-228 TADVFGR
+228 TAEVFGR

-244 EISLT
+244 KVSLV
-249 WMRKQSIGLSLIAS
+249 WMQKQSIGLSLIAS

-330 QAPELSET
+330 QAPELSEPN
-338 DAEIAPEESAPAVE
+338 AEIAPEEEAPAVE

-380 ALVGPSGGGKSTLT
+380 ALVGPSGGGKSTLA

-408 LVNGRDVRDQPT
+408 LVNGRDVRDQPS

-450 DATETE
+450 DATEAE

-479 IIGEGAHFSGGEAQR
+479 IIGEGAHLSGGEAQR

-564 LGNHDDLLAQDGP
+564 LGTHDDLLAQDGP

-585 TTITQALL
+585 TNIAHALEG
-593 VLRGKEQACC
+593 LRGKEQAC
-603 SSSDAIS
+603 
-610 TNRES
+610 

>member
-1 MSPRSSVSD
+1 MSTQSSVSD
-10 AIPMNAPR
+10 AVPANAPR

-62 NSDPAHLWRWV
+62 NPDSAHLWGWV

-80 VVHSLSYAYALG
+80 VIHSLSYTYALG
-92 NNHAAEARLRHELR
+92 DNHTAEAKLRHELR

-149 DFANSLISLLVS
+149 DFANSFISLLVS

-172 AGLLIGCYLLIAV
+172 AGLLIGCYLLISVA
-185 VVYATSM
+185 VYATGI
-192 TGLRKVFNDYSEAER
+192 TGIRKIFDDYAEAER

-228 TADVFGR
+228 TAEVFGR
-235 FDEAQKKFS
+235 FDEAQKRFS
-244 EISLT
+244 KVSLV
-249 WMRKQSIGLSLIAS
+249 WMQKQSIGLSLIAS

-330 QAPELSET
+330 QAPELSEPN
-338 DAEIAPEESAPAVE
+338 AEIAPEEEAPAVE

-380 ALVGPSGGGKSTLT
+380 ALVGPSGGGKSTLA

-399 FWDVDSGTV
+399 FWDADSGTV
-408 LVNGRDVRDQPT
+408 LVNGRDVRDQPS

-479 IIGEGAHFSGGEAQR
+479 IIGEGAHLSGGEAQR

-564 LGNHDDLLAQDGP
+564 LGTHDDLLAQDGP

-585 TTITQALL
+585 TNIVHALEG
-593 VLRGKEQACC
+593 LRGKEQAC
-603 SSSDAIS
+603 
-610 TNRES
+610 

>member
-1 MSPRSSVSD
+1 MSTQSSVSD
-10 AIPMNAPR
+10 AVPANTPR

-47 PYMAI
+47 PYIAI

-62 NSDPAHLWRWV
+62 NPDSAHLWGWV

-80 VVHSLSYAYALG
+80 VVHSLSYTYALG
-92 NNHAAEARLRHELR
+92 NNHTAEARLRHELR

-172 AGLLIGCYLLIAV
+172 AGLLIGCYLLLSV
-185 VVYATSM
+185 VVYATGM
-192 TGLRKVFNDYSEAER
+192 TGIRKVFDDYAEAER

-228 TADVFGR
+228 TAEVFGR
-235 FDEAQKKFS
+235 FDEAQKRFS
-244 EISLT
+244 KVSLV
-249 WMRKQSIGLSLIAS
+249 WMQKQSIGLSLIAS

-330 QAPELSET
+330 QAPELSEPN
-338 DAEIAPEESAPAVE
+338 AEIAPEEEAPAVE

-380 ALVGPSGGGKSTLT
+380 ALVGPSGGGKSTLA

-408 LVNGRDVRDQPT
+408 LVNGRDVRDQPS

-450 DATETE
+450 DATEHE

-466 HDRIMQLPDGYDT
+466 HDRIMQLPDGYGT
-479 IIGEGAHFSGGEAQR
+479 IIGEGAHLSGGEAQR

-564 LGNHDDLLAQDGP
+564 LGTHDDLLTQDGP

-585 TTITQALL
+585 TNIAHALEG
-593 VLRGKEQACC
+593 LRGKEQAC
-603 SSSDAIS
+603 
-610 TNRES
+610 

>member
-1 MSPRSSVSD
+1 
-10 AIPMNAPR
+10 
-18 SVWDLVRSAR
+18 
-28 GSMYLGFTLA
+28 MYLGFTLA

-47 PYMAI
+47 PYIAI

-62 NSDPAHLWRWV
+62 NPDSAHLWGWV

-80 VVHSLSYAYALG
+80 VVHSLSYTYALG
-92 NNHAAEARLRHELR
+92 NNHTAEARLRHELR
-106 QRLIGKLGVVNLGW
+106 QQLIGKLGVVNLGW

-172 AGLLIGCYLLIAV
+172 AGLLIGCYLLLSV
-185 VVYATSM
+185 VVYATGM
-192 TGLRKVFNDYSEAER
+192 TGIRKVFDDYAEAER

-228 TADVFGR
+228 TAEVFGR
-235 FDEAQKKFS
+235 FDEAQKRFS
-244 EISLT
+244 KVSLV
-249 WMRKQSIGLSLIAS
+249 WMQKQSIGLSLIAS

-330 QAPELSET
+330 QAPELSEPN
-338 DAEIAPEESAPAVE
+338 AEIAPEEEAPAVE

-380 ALVGPSGGGKSTLT
+380 ALVGPSGGGKSTLA

-408 LVNGRDVRDQPT
+408 LVNGRDVRDQPS

-450 DATETE
+450 DATEHE

-466 HDRIMQLPDGYDT
+466 HDRIMQLPDGYGT
-479 IIGEGAHFSGGEAQR
+479 IIGEGAHLSGGEAQR

-564 LGNHDDLLAQDGP
+564 LGTHDDLLTQDGP

-585 TTITQALL
+585 TNIAHALEG
-593 VLRGKEQACC
+593 LRGKEQAC
-603 SSSDAIS
+603 
-610 TNRES
+610 

>member
-1 MSPRSSVSD
+1 MSTQSSVSD
-10 AIPMNAPR
+10 AVPANAPR

-47 PYMAI
+47 PYIAI

-62 NSDPAHLWRWV
+62 NPDSAHLWGWV

-80 VVHSLSYAYALG
+80 VIHSLSYTYALG
-92 NNHAAEARLRHELR
+92 DNHTAEARLRHELR
-106 QRLIGKLGVVNLGW
+106 QQLIGKLGVVNLGW

-149 DFANSLISLLVS
+149 DFANSFISLLVS

-172 AGLLIGCYLLIAV
+172 AGLLIGCYLLLSV
-185 VVYATSM
+185 VVYATGM
-192 TGLRKVFNDYSEAER
+192 TGIRKIFDDYAEAER

-228 TADVFGR
+228 TAEVFGR
-235 FDEAQKKFS
+235 FDEAQKRFS
-244 EISLT
+244 KVSLI
-249 WMRKQSIGLSLIAS
+249 WMQKQSIGLSLIAS

-330 QAPELSET
+330 QAPELSEPN
-338 DAEIAPEESAPAVE
+338 AEIAPEEGAPAVE

-380 ALVGPSGGGKSTLT
+380 ALVGPSGGGKSTLA

-408 LVNGRDVRDQPT
+408 LVNGRDVRDQPS

-450 DATETE
+450 DATEHE
-456 IEEAARAACI
+456 IEEAAKAACI

-479 IIGEGAHFSGGEAQR
+479 IIGEGAHLSGGEAQR

-564 LGNHDDLLAQDGP
+564 LGTHDDLLAQDGP

-585 TTITQALL
+585 TNITHALEG
-593 VLRGKEQACC
+593 LRGKEQAC
-603 SSSDAIS
+603 
-610 TNRES
+610 

>member
-1 MSPRSSVSD
+1 MSTQSSVSD
-10 AIPMNAPR
+10 AVPANAPR

-47 PYMAI
+47 PYIAI

-62 NSDPAHLWRWV
+62 NPDSAHLWGWV

-80 VVHSLSYAYALG
+80 VVHSLSYTYALG
-92 NNHAAEARLRHELR
+92 NNHTAEARLRHELR

-172 AGLLIGCYLLIAV
+172 AGLLIGCYLLISV
-185 VVYATSM
+185 LVYATSM
-192 TGLRKVFNDYSEAER
+192 TGIRKVFDDYAEAER

-235 FDEAQKKFS
+235 FDEAQKRFS
-244 EISLT
+244 KVSLV
-249 WMRKQSIGLSLIAS
+249 WMQKQSIGLSLIAS

-330 QAPELSET
+330 QAPELSEPN
-338 DAEIAPEESAPAVE
+338 AEIAPEEEAPAVE

-380 ALVGPSGGGKSTLT
+380 ALVGPSGGGKSTLA

-408 LVNGRDVRDQPT
+408 LVNGRDVRDQPS

-450 DATETE
+450 DATEAE

-479 IIGEGAHFSGGEAQR
+479 IIGEGAHLSGGEAQR

-552 QIAVIDA
+552 QIAVIDT

-564 LGNHDDLLAQDGP
+564 LGTHDDLLAQDGP

-585 TTITQALL
+585 TNITHALEG
-593 VLRGKEQACC
+593 LRGKEQAC
-603 SSSDAIS
+603 
-610 TNRES
+610 

>member
-1 MSPRSSVSD
+1 MSTQSSVPD
-10 AIPMNAPR
+10 TIPANAPR

-47 PYMAI
+47 PYIAI

-62 NSDPAHLWRWV
+62 NPDPAYLWGWV

-80 VVHSLSYAYALG
+80 VVHSLSYTYALG
-92 NNHAAEARLRHELR
+92 NNHTTEARLRHELR
-106 QRLIGKLGVVNLGW
+106 QRLISKLGVVNLGW

-172 AGLLIGCYLLIAV
+172 AGLLTGCYLLLSV
-185 VVYATSM
+185 VVYATGM
-192 TGLRKVFNDYSEAER
+192 TGIRKVFDDYAEAER

-235 FDEAQKKFS
+235 FDEAQKRFS
-244 EISLT
+244 RVSLT
-249 WMRKQSIGLSLIAS
+249 WMQKQSIGLSLIAS
-263 LLRPGPVFAATM
+263 LLQPGPVFAATM

-330 QAPELSET
+330 QAPELSEPDT
-338 DAEIAPEESAPAVE
+338 EIAPAEGAPAVE

-380 ALVGPSGGGKSTLT
+380 ALVGPSGGGKSTLA

-399 FWDVDSGTV
+399 FWDIDSGTV

-427 SLVFQDVM
+427 SLVFQDIM

-450 DATETE
+450 EATEAE
-456 IEEAARAACI
+456 IEKAARAACI

-564 LGNHDDLLAQDGP
+564 LGTHDELLAQDGP

-585 TTITQALL
+585 TDIAQALE
-593 VLRGKEQACC
+593 GIEEKEPAC
-603 SSSDAIS
+603 
-610 TNRES
+610 

>member
-1 MSPRSSVSD
+1 MSTQSSVSD
-10 AIPMNAPR
+10 AVPANTPR

-47 PYMAI
+47 PYIAI

-62 NSDPAHLWRWV
+62 NPDSAHLWGWV

-80 VVHSLSYAYALG
+80 VVHSLSYTYALG
-92 NNHAAEARLRHELR
+92 NNHTAEARLRHELR

-172 AGLLIGCYLLIAV
+172 AGLLIGCYLLLSV
-185 VVYATSM
+185 LVYATSM
-192 TGLRKVFNDYSEAER
+192 TGIRKIFDDYTEAER

-235 FDEAQKKFS
+235 FDEAQKRFS
-244 EISLT
+244 KVSLV
-249 WMRKQSIGLSLIAS
+249 WMQKQSIGLSLIAS

-330 QAPELSET
+330 QAPELSEPN
-338 DAEIAPEESAPAVE
+338 AEIAPEEEAPAVE

-380 ALVGPSGGGKSTLT
+380 ALVGPSGGGKSTLA

-408 LVNGRDVRDQPT
+408 LVNGRDVRDQPS

-450 DATETE
+450 DATEAE

-479 IIGEGAHFSGGEAQR
+479 IIGEGAHLSGGEAQR

-552 QIAVIDA
+552 QIAVIDT

-564 LGNHDDLLAQDGP
+564 LGTHDDLLAQDGP

-585 TTITQALL
+585 TNITHALEG
-593 VLRGKEQACC
+593 LRGKEQAC
-603 SSSDAIS
+603 
-610 TNRES
+610 

>member
-1 MSPRSSVSD
+1 MSTQSSVSD
-10 AIPMNAPR
+10 AVPANAPR

-47 PYMAI
+47 PYIAI

-62 NSDPAHLWRWV
+62 NPDSAHLWGWV

-80 VVHSLSYAYALG
+80 VVHSLSYTYALG
-92 NNHAAEARLRHELR
+92 NNHTAEARLRHELR

-172 AGLLIGCYLLIAV
+172 AGLLIGCYLLLSV
-185 VVYATSM
+185 VVYATGM
-192 TGLRKVFNDYSEAER
+192 TGIRKVFDDYAEAER

-228 TADVFGR
+228 TAEVFGR
-235 FDEAQKKFS
+235 FDEAQKRFS
-244 EISLT
+244 KVSLV
-249 WMRKQSIGLSLIAS
+249 WMQKQSIGLSLIAS

-330 QAPELSET
+330 QAPELSEPN
-338 DAEIAPEESAPAVE
+338 AEIAPEEEAPAVE

-380 ALVGPSGGGKSTLT
+380 ALVGPSGGGKSTLA

-408 LVNGRDVRDQPT
+408 LVNGRDVRDQPS

-450 DATETE
+450 DATEHE

-479 IIGEGAHFSGGEAQR
+479 IIGEGAHLSGGEAQR

-564 LGNHDDLLAQDGP
+564 LGTHDDLLAQDGP

-585 TTITQALL
+585 TNIAHALEG
-593 VLRGKEQACC
+593 LRGKEQAC
-603 SSSDAIS
+603 
-610 TNRES
+610 

>member
-1 MSPRSSVSD
+1 MSTQSSVSD
-10 AIPMNAPR
+10 AVPANAPR

-47 PYMAI
+47 PYIAI

-62 NSDPAHLWRWV
+62 NPDSAHLWGWV

-80 VVHSLSYAYALG
+80 VVHSLSYTYALG
-92 NNHAAEARLRHELR
+92 NNHTAEARLRHELR

-172 AGLLIGCYLLIAV
+172 AGLLIGCYLLLSV
-185 VVYATSM
+185 VVYATGM
-192 TGLRKVFNDYSEAER
+192 TGIRKVFDDYAEAER

-228 TADVFGR
+228 TAEVFGR
-235 FDEAQKKFS
+235 FDEAQKRFS
-244 EISLT
+244 KVSLV
-249 WMRKQSIGLSLIAS
+249 WMQKQSIGLSLIAS

-330 QAPELSET
+330 QAPELSEPN
-338 DAEIAPEESAPAVE
+338 AEIAPEEEAPAVE

-380 ALVGPSGGGKSTLT
+380 ALVGPSGGGKSTLA

-408 LVNGRDVRDQPT
+408 LVNGRDVRDQPS

-450 DATETE
+450 DATEHE

-466 HDRIMQLPDGYDT
+466 HDRIMQLPDGYGT
-479 IIGEGAHFSGGEAQR
+479 IIGEGAPLSGGEAQR

-564 LGNHDDLLAQDGP
+564 LGTHDDLLTQDGP

-585 TTITQALL
+585 TNIAHALEG
-593 VLRGKEQACC
+593 LRGKEQAC
-603 SSSDAIS
+603 
-610 TNRES
+610 

>member
-1 MSPRSSVSD
+1 MSTQSSVSD
-10 AIPMNAPR
+10 AVPANAPR

-47 PYMAI
+47 PYIAI

-62 NSDPAHLWRWV
+62 NPDSAHLWGWV

-80 VVHSLSYAYALG
+80 VIHSLSYTYALG
-92 NNHAAEARLRHELR
+92 DNHTAEARLRHELR

-149 DFANSLISLLVS
+149 DFANSFISLLVS

-172 AGLLIGCYLLIAV
+172 AGLLIGCYLLLSV
-185 VVYATSM
+185 VVYATGM
-192 TGLRKVFNDYSEAER
+192 TGIRKIFDDYAEAER

-228 TADVFGR
+228 TAEVFGR
-235 FDEAQKKFS
+235 FDEAQKRFS
-244 EISLT
+244 KVSLV
-249 WMRKQSIGLSLIAS
+249 WMQKQSIGLSLIAS

-330 QAPELSET
+330 QAPELSEPN
-338 DAEIAPEESAPAVE
+338 AEIAPEEEAPAVE

-380 ALVGPSGGGKSTLT
+380 ALVGPSGGGKSTLA

-408 LVNGRDVRDQPT
+408 LVNGRDVRDQPS

-479 IIGEGAHFSGGEAQR
+479 IIGEGAHLSGGEAQR

-564 LGNHDDLLAQDGP
+564 LGTHDDLLAQDGP

-585 TTITQALL
+585 TNIVHALEG
-593 VLRGKEQACC
+593 LRGKEQAC
-603 SSSDAIS
+603 
-610 TNRES
+610 